1 MDLWKSLKRKALLAR
16 QLSLGDWLL
25 LAQAWWVLL
34 GFWLA
39 LRWASYERLHEL
51 ASSNPDVMIV
61 ASSSLDS
68 AERLYRLVGMAS
80 NLHFL
85 PMTCLVKATTLCWM
99 LSIRGIPA
107 QLRIG
112 ANKDASGI
120 RAHAW
125 VEIQGRIIGESQG
138 ITESFRVLSP
148 SEQTLG

>member
-1 MDLWKSLKRKALLAR
+1 MDLWKSLKRKVLLAR
-16 QLSLGDWLL
+16 QLSPGDLLL

-51 ASSNPDVMIV
+51 ASSSPDVMIV

-68 AERLYRLVGMAS
+68 AERLHRLVGMAS
-80 NLHFL
+80 RLHFL

-99 LSIRGIPA
+99 LSMRGIPA

-112 ANKDASGI
+112 ANKDATGI
-120 RAHAW
+120 KAHAW
-125 VEIQGRIIGESQG
+125 VEIQGRIIGEGQG